1 MEISNQQN
9 SKNACL
15 RYRKFLSLFC
25 HPETLFLVIGF
36 FFGIILLFKT
46 PIFQVPDEPMH
57 LLRACEVSA
66 GVLHNNKNGNISK
79 DIFSMKKFNVK
90 EKCSKFQEFREI
102 ENYSKLFEFKNLSY
116 THNNTGYSFILYL
129 PQATGIWISSFFT
142 ENPFII
148 FYVARFFNFVVWLA
162 LIYFSIKL
170 TPLKWAFLVTA
181 LFPMT
186 LYEGMSLSADSF
198 NLGFSFLYV
207 ALILNLAFGKE
218 KFVSKQ
224 KLFFLVSMSV
234 LSIFLKGTII
244 LSLLMFLIPKSKFK
258 HKYLIAPAL
267 ILFCFALQIA
277 FSFNTFIF
285 INTGIDVHER
295 KLLIL
300 NSPFYVLKVLAKT
313 LIYKTPFYIKSAVF
327 ELGWLNINPNPIF
340 VILLYIAYFL
350 TPTLDKVKEKLYS
363 KFFAIVT
370 NFIFIILTLLLY
382 FITFTPLDKNIIYGA
397 QGRYFIPLFLSFALV
412 MQTTLNLPK
421 RKTIYIKFAILI
433 ILLSALICAV
443 ILV

>member
-1 MEISNQQN
+1 
-9 SKNACL
+9 
-15 RYRKFLSLFC
+15 
-25 HPETLFLVIGF
+25 
-36 FFGIILLFKT
+36 
-46 PIFQVPDEPMH
+46 MH

-66 GVLHNNKNGNISK
+66 GVLHNNKNGEVSK
-79 DIFSMKKFNVK
+79 DIFPLKKFNVK
-90 EKCSKFQEFREI
+90 EKCSKFRKFHEI
-102 ENYSKLFEFKNLSY
+102 EHYLELFEFNNLSY

-129 PQATGIWISSFFT
+129 PQATGIWLTSLFT

-148 FYVARFFNFVVWLA
+148 FYVARFFNLVVWLA

-170 TPLKWAFLVTA
+170 TPFKWAFLVTA

-207 ALILNLAFGKE
+207 ALILNLSFGRE
-218 KFVSKQ
+218 RFISKQ
-224 KLFFLVSMSV
+224 NFFFLVFMSV
-234 LSIFLKGTII
+234 LSVFLKGII
-244 LSLLMFLIPKSKFK
+244 VLSLLMFLIPKSKLK
-258 HKYLIAPAL
+258 HKYFIVPAL
-267 ILFCFALQIA
+267 ILFCFALQVI
-277 FSFNTFIF
+277 FSSNSFIF
-285 INTGIDVHER
+285 INTGIDIHER
-295 KLLIL
+295 KLMIL
-300 NSPFYVLKVLAKT
+300 NSPFYVLKVFVKT

-350 TPTLDKVKEKLYS
+350 TPTLDKVKVKLRN
-363 KFFAIVT
+363 KFVVIGI
-370 NFIFIILTLLLY
+370 NFIFIILILLLY

-397 QGRYFIPLFLSFALV
+397 QGRYFIPLFLLFSIV

-421 RKTIYIKFAILI
+421 RKTFYIKLAILM
-433 ILLSALICAV
+433 ILFSALMCAV

>member
-1 MEISNQQN
+1 M
-9 SKNACL
+9 
-15 RYRKFLSLFC
+15 RYRKVLRLFH
-25 HPETLFLVIGF
+25 HPETLFLVVGF

-46 PIFQVPDEPMH
+46 PIFQVADEPLH

-66 GVLHNNKNGNISK
+66 GVLHNSKNGDISK
-79 DIFSMKKFNVK
+79 DIFPIKKINVK
-90 EKCSKFQEFREI
+90 EKCSKFREFREI
-102 ENYSKLFEFKNLSY
+102 EHYSELFEFKNLSY

-148 FYVARFFNFVVWLA
+148 FYVARFFNLVVWLA

-207 ALILNLAFGKE
+207 ALILNLTFGKE
-218 KFVSKQ
+218 KFISKQ
-224 KLFFLVSMSV
+224 KLFFLVFLSV
-234 LSIFLKGTII
+234 LSVFLKGTVV
-244 LSLLMFLIPKSKFK
+244 LSLLMFLIPKSKLK
-258 HKYLIAPAL
+258 HKYFMVPAL

-277 FSFNTFIF
+277 FSSNSFIF
-285 INTGIDVHER
+285 INTGINTHER
-295 KLLIL
+295 KLMIL
-300 NSPFYVLKVLAKT
+300 NSPFYVLKVFAKT
-313 LIYKTPFYIKSAVF
+313 LIYKIPFYIKSAVF

-340 VILLYIAYFL
+340 ALLLYIAYFL
-350 TPTLDKVKEKLYS
+350 TSTLDKVKVKLHD
-363 KFFAIVT
+363 KFLVVGI

-397 QGRYFIPLFLSFALV
+397 QGRYFIPLFLSFSIVL
-412 MQTTLNLPK
+412 QTTLNLAK
-421 RKTIYIKFAILI
+421 RKTLYIKFAILT

-443 ILV
+443 VLV